1 MTDIREPLNIQD
13 VRKSISVPVDAARAF
28 RIFAERPLEW
38 WPAHHKLV
46 PGSRDAIVFG
56 ALGEP
61 WYETDTDG
69 HRAEWG
75 RVLAW
80 EPSRRLTLS
89 WRIDGRW
96 QPIEDDGKASEI
108 EVSFTPDGRPG
119 RTVVELAH
127 VKLWRHGEYA
137 PGIFAA
143 LDGPSPGD
151 TLAGFGRAV
160 ERLTASGE
168 Y

>member
-1 MTDIREPLNIQD
+1 MTETQEQPRISD
-13 VRKSISVPVDAARAF
+13 VRKSISVPVSPARAF
-28 RIFAERPLEW
+28 RIFAERPLAW

-46 PGSRDAIVFG
+46 PGTRDAIVFG
-56 ALGEP
+56 AVGEL

-69 HRAEWG
+69 RRADWG
-75 RVLAW
+75 RVLEW
-80 EPSRRLTLS
+80 EPTRKITLS

-96 QPIEDDGKASEI
+96 QPIQDDEKASEI
-108 EVSFTPDGRPG
+108 EVRFTGDGPG

-127 VKLWRHGEYA
+127 VKLWRHGVYA

-160 ERLTASGE
+160 AQLTAHGE